1 MKPVY
6 LNTSLQLVG
15 EATVH
20 QSLTAELTLLNPLP
34 ELLQDCSFTIEGV
47 GLTDGK
53 PITKKY
59 VNIATVI
66 EWIISFRCFSISVGL
81 FFPILYGFT
90 FFLLFTFTRWCLYC
104 N

>member
-1 MKPVY
+1 MMKPVY

-66 EWIISFRCFSISVGL
+66 EWIISFRCFSRPIFSCSL
-81 FFPILYGFT
+81 WFYFFFT
-90 FFLLFTFTRWCLYC
+90 FYFYKMVFVL
-104 N
+104 